1 MDEGYS
7 SSGRRASA
15 AVLWVVVVAV
25 FAAIVLVV
33 PTEEGASRLA
43 AEDKRLRSLVQQK
56 LWYGSA
62 AGRPGV
68 VLGTWESQNQLKHQH
83 ATLLGL
89 HQSLQQRQLL
99 DGEAAAEPAAEPPAE
114 PAEPAEPAPAEDSA
128 AKEPVA
134 DTGQYS
140 K

>member
-1 MDEGYS
+1 MDKMDEGYS

-33 PTEEGASRLA
+33 PTEDGESRLA

-68 VLGTWESQNQLKHQH
+68 VLGTWESQNQLKHQR

-114 PAEPAEPAPAEDSA
+114 PAEPAPAEGSA

-140 K
+140 N